1 MSRSVQAAAVV
12 PLPPEEARALWTD
25 TGRWASFVEGFGHVA
40 EVSGDWPERGA
51 QVVWKSTP
59 GGRGRVTEKVVDDS
73 VARFATRISE
83 EAMQGE
89 QSATF
94 APAEEGG
101 TRVDLKVEYELSKG
115 GPFQALSDALF
126 IRRALRDALR
136 RTLRRYSVEATEEAD
151 EAAAQAPPS

>member
-12 PLPPEEARALWTD
+12 PLAPEQARSLWTD

-40 EVSGDWPERGA
+40 ELKGEWPDRGA
-51 QVVWKSTP
+51 QVVWTSTP

-73 VARFATRISE
+73 AARFATRISE

-94 APAEEGG
+94 APGEEGG
-101 TRVDLKVEYELSKG
+101 TRVDLRIDYELSKR

-136 RTLRRYSVEATEEAD
+136 RTLRRYTVEAAEEA
-151 EAAAQAPPS
+151 EAQPPPS

>member
-1 MSRSVQAAAVV
+1 MV
-12 PLPPEEARALWTD
+12 PLAPEEARALWTD

-40 EVSGDWPERGA
+40 EVKRRLARSGAPRWCGP
-51 QVVWKSTP
+51 STP

-94 APAEEGG
+94 APAEDGG
-101 TRVDLKVEYELSKG
+101 TRVDLRIDYELSKG

-126 IRRALRDALR
+126 IRRALRDALK
-136 RTLRRYSVEATEEAD
+136 RTLRRYTVEAAEEA
-151 EAAAQAPPS
+151 ESQPAS

>member
-1 MSRSVQAAAVV
+1 M
-12 PLPPEEARALWTD
+12 
-25 TGRWASFVEGFGHVA
+25 
-40 EVSGDWPERGA
+40 
-51 QVVWKSTP
+51 
-59 GGRGRVTEKVVDDS
+59 TEKVVDDS

-89 QSATF
+89 QSADF

-101 TRVDLKVEYELSKG
+101 TRVDLRVDYELSKG

-136 RTLRRYSVEATEEAD
+136 RTLRRYTVEAAEEA
-151 EAAAQAPPS
+151 EAQPPVS